1 MKIIKYIKSFISS
14 NSHNR
19 VPYPIPSNSGSQ
31 PESIEEWVDLYQLR
45 PPGPQCIKHIVMKR
59 HSLPDATWVE
69 TGTHEG
75 ESSSV
80 LSRFANRVVTL
91 EPSAHYFDVATR
103 NLSHLKNVEIVNKSS
118 EEYFEKLLCGLSGN
132 VCFWLDGHYSGGE
145 TFKGEVD
152 TPLLLELN
160 AIRRHKKK
168 LDNISVLI
176 DDFRLSY
183 YQPNVYPSPKQLAA
197 WAESVDLNWTVE
209 ADIFIAKN
217 RELPLY

>member
-1 MKIIKYIKSFISS
+1 
-14 NSHNR
+14 
-19 VPYPIPSNSGSQ
+19 
-31 PESIEEWVDLYQLR
+31 
-45 PPGPQCIKHIVMKR
+45 MKR